1 MALKNKKGIGILVI
15 AIIIII
21 IGVIGCVFC
30 VGGIVSVKNLKLD
43 LTETTELTASVK
55 GGLDSATTLV
65 GNLAIALRN
74 SSLTIR
80 EAKNS
85 LYNVSDVSDD
95 TAKVI
100 QTIAEAIDFNLFGFQ
115 PLSGASEYFESVGY
129 SVQDIGGNINNI
141 ADNIDVNADDVDK
154 IAGDLENLSVKL
166 RDISNN
172 FENAVTTLPDFGFKK
187 MLYALLYFGGA
198 LSLAFILVGA
208 AIILLNRRINLYLIK
223 S

>member
-1 MALKNKKGIGILVI
+1 MALKNKKGIGILII

-30 VGGIVSVKNLKLD
+30 VSGIVSVKNFKLD
-43 LTETTELTASVK
+43 LTETTELVASVK
-55 GGLDSATTLV
+55 GGLDSTTTLI
-65 GNLAIALRN
+65 GNLTVALRN
-74 SSLTIR
+74 GSSTIR

-100 QTIAEAIDFNLFGFQ
+100 QTIAKAIDFNLFGFQ
-115 PLSGASEYFESVGY
+115 PLSGASEYFESVGN
-129 SVQDIGGNINNI
+129 SVQDLGGNIIDI
-141 ADNIDVNADDVDK
+141 ADNIDVNAEDVEK

-166 RDISNN
+166 RGISNN
-172 FENAVTTLPDFGFKK
+172 FENAVITLPDFGFKK
-187 MLYALLYFGGA
+187 ILYALLYFSGV
-198 LSLAFILVGA
+198 LSLAFILVGVA
-208 AIILLNRRINLYLIK
+208 LILLNRRINLYLIK